1 MGLEGKV
8 CVVTGAGS
16 GIGRATAIEMSR
28 QGAKVVL
35 SDVNDANGESATA
48 EITGAGGE
56 ALYRHCDMSAPGEI
70 TALMDAAVEAFG
82 SLDVLHNNA
91 GVHESVFTDKMTVQ
105 DLPIEVW
112 DKVLSINLTGVFLA
126 ARAAFPH
133 MQRNGGGAIVNAG
146 STASIL
152 GFPMCPAY
160 TAAKHA
166 VSGLTKMM
174 AIDFREANIRANC
187 YAPASIDTAMVS
199 KYYETAE
206 DPEMVKSYMA
216 ASHLNGRL
224 GTADEVAKL
233 VCFLASDDASFINGV
248 TYLID
253 GGALAWRGTIA

>member
-1 MGLEGKV
+1 MEEDLRLGGYSPSTRKIYLLY
-8 CVVTGAGS
+8 
-16 GIGRATAIEMSR
+16 
-28 QGAKVVL
+28 AKL
-35 SDVNDANGESATA
+35 FAKYHMRSPA
-48 EITGAGGE
+48 EIQ
-56 ALYRHCDMSAPGEI
+56 
-70 TALMDAAVEAFG
+70 ALMDGAVAEFG
-82 SLDVLHNNA
+82 RLDVLHNNA
-91 GVHESVFTDKMTVQ
+91 GVHESVFTDRMTVQ
-105 DLPIEVW
+105 DIPIEVW
-112 DKVLSINLTGVFLA
+112 DTVLDINLKGVLLA

-133 MQRNGGGAIVNAG
+133 MQAAGGGAIVNAG
-146 STASIL
+146 STASVL

-199 KYYETAE
+199 KYYESAE
-206 DPEMVKSYMA
+206 DPEAVKSFMA

-224 GTADEVAKL
+224 GTAEEVAKL

-253 GGALAWRGTIA
+253 GGSLCWRGTIS